1 MAVFFVVSCYILFPI
16 GSMYGIYANIWGIL
30 TVNVTIYTIHG
41 SYGFRYLFTSMCHAF
56 LAEGQATQQPDGPR
70 FEPEIDD
77 VKGPISDGEK
87 KLKSTL
93 GQQEVCG
100 LSKIR

>member
-1 MAVFFVVSCYILFPI
+1 MSYVRLDKRIRLVNGRFFLLCHVINIYIFIHIDVLRSWLGRPPSSLTSVDSC
-16 GSMYGIYANIWGIL
+16 G
-30 TVNVTIYTIHG
+30 
-41 SYGFRYLFTSMCHAF
+41 YLR
-56 LAEGQATQQPDGPR
+56 PGPR

-93 GQQEVCG
+93 GQKKVCG
-100 LSKIR
+100 